1 MKDGVRV
8 DDKKDLKQLQKI
20 ASENLEK
27 FHKSYKRQI
36 NPHIY
41 KVSLS
46 RELRMLKR
54 ELVSKERLKIEKE

>member
-1 MKDGVRV
+1 MENGVRI
-8 DDKKDLKQLQKI
+8 DERKSLQQLQKE
-20 ASENLEK
+20 AQENLAK

-46 RELRMLKR
+46 RALRTLKR
-54 ELVSKERLKIEKE
+54 ELVAKERLKLEKD